1 MVRVDPIKKK
11 NDVMKVINELQKGSE
26 RNVILFKIGIYT
38 GLRIEDILKLKVKN
52 INGNTIEVQQK
63 KTKKYKRIQLND
75 DLKNSWKNY
84 IRDMGKEDYI
94 IQSRNGLNE
103 PLSYTQ
109 AYRIIKKAI
118 KKARIKG
125 NFGTHT
131 LRKTYA
137 YALYEN
143 NDLSIVQGALDHDNQ
158 LTTLKYIGV
167 TEEEINRATM
177 SLKYY

>member
-1 MVRVDPIKKK
+1 MRVDPIKNKASVVK
-11 NDVMKVINELQKGSE
+11 IINELEKDNE

-38 GLRIEDILKLKVKN
+38 GLRIKDILKLKVKN
-52 INGNTIEVQQK
+52 INGSILEIQQS

-75 DLKNSWKNY
+75 DLRNSLKKY
-84 IRDMGKEDYI
+84 IEGKDKEEYLI
-94 IQSRNGLNE
+94 KSRNGTNE

-118 KKARIKG
+118 KKTRLKG
-125 NFGTHT
+125 NYGTHS
-131 LRKTYA
+131 LRKTYG

-158 LTTLKYIGV
+158 VTTLKYIGV
-167 TEEEINRATM
+167 TEEEINKATM
-177 SLKYY
+177 NLKFY

>member
-1 MVRVDPIKKK
+1 MVRVDPIK
-11 NDVMKVINELQKGSE
+11 NRNNVIKVINELKKGEE

-38 GLRIEDILKLKVKN
+38 GLRIEDILRLKVKN
-52 INGNTIEVQQK
+52 INGNTLEIQQG

-75 DLKNSWKNY
+75 DLRKSLKAYIKGKN
-84 IRDMGKEDYI
+84 EEEYI
-94 IQSRNGLNE
+94 IKSRNGSNK

-109 AYRIIKKAI
+109 AYRIIKSAI

-125 NFGTHT
+125 NYGTHS

-143 NDLSIVQGALDHDNQ
+143 NDLSIVQGALNHDNQ

-167 TEEEINRATM
+167 TDEEINRATM
-177 SLKYY
+177 NIKFG

>member
-1 MVRVDPIKKK
+1 MRVDPIKNKK
-11 NDVMKVINELQKGSE
+11 NVIKIINELKKGNE

-38 GLRIEDILKLKVKN
+38 GLRIEDILRLKVKN
-52 INGNTIEVQQK
+52 INGNTLEIQQG
-63 KTKKYKRIQLND
+63 KTKKYKRIQLNED
-75 DLKNSWKNY
+75 IRKNLK
-84 IRDMGKEDYI
+84 DYI
-94 IQSRNGLNE
+94 KGKGAEEYIIKSRNGHNK

-109 AYRIIKKAI
+109 AYRIIKLAA

-125 NFGTHT
+125 NYATHS

-137 YALYEN
+137 YTLYEN

-167 TEEEINRATM
+167 TDEEINKATM
-177 SLKYY
+177 NLKYD